1 MAIFC
6 IVSEIKRDIGLLLQ
20 YNNPREET
28 VVNIFAPLFRNADR
42 SLAYQVVLIDSVK
55 KFLFADS
62 HAHCKE
68 TDRRIVGNATSI
80 AECLPRSA
88 G

>member
-20 YNNPREET
+20 YNNHQEET

-55 KFLFADS
+55 NFCLLTATRIAKRQ
-62 HAHCKE
+62 
-68 TDRRIVGNATSI
+68 TDEQSEMR
-80 AECLPRSA
+80 PQ
-88 G
+88 

>member
-20 YNNPREET
+20 YNNHQEET

-55 KFLFADS
+55 IFCLLTATRIAKRQ
-62 HAHCKE
+62 
-68 TDRRIVGNATSI
+68 TD
-80 AECLPRSA
+80 E
-88 G
+88 